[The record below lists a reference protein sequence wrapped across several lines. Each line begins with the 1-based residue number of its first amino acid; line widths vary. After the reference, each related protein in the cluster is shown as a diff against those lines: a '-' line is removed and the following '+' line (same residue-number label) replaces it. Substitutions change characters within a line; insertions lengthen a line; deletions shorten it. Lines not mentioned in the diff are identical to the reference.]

1 MCIFLLHSVPAPGH
15 SFLTFVKHLI
25 SLIQNQHLDVSGAEV
40 ASFDH
45 VKHSPGCARYDV
57 LTVVQ
62 FADVLADIGSPDTS
76 MALNTHIVTESQ
88 DHLGGGGGREGER
101 GEEIYM

>member
-1 MCIFLLHSVPAPGH
+1 MCIFLVLQAPGH
-15 SFLTFVKHLI
+15 SFTLTFVKHLI

-62 FADVLADIGSPDTS
+62 FADVLADSGSPES

-88 DHLGGGGGREGER
+88 DHLGGGGREGER